1 MKTNEELKELKER
14 VKNLNKKLAD
24 LNEEELAQV
33 CGGLFTLDI
42 ESAKKGNAQV
52 QLYEQNSTKAQKWVL
67 KEDETGH
74 VTMISQD

>member
-33 CGGLFTLDI
+33 CGGQFTLDI
-42 ESAKKGNAQV
+42 EGAKKEKTQV
-52 QLYEQNSTKAQKWVL
+52 GLYEQNSTKALKWVL
-67 KEDETGH
+67 KEDESGH